1 MELLLDPAAALGAP
15 LRGRVRLDGSAGRLR
30 LSLLRFA
37 VGPDARF
44 DTATTVVTRLLL
56 EEAAGVTEVPF
67 ELTPE
72 GGPTSWSEG
81 LVRCQWRLGVI
92 FTRPDGRQEQASRA
106 VEVGP
111 YAGPPPDAAERAAR
125 LVEERLEVA
134 RDRYQSFY
142 DRSWTLIWGA
152 GAAALALPPALGAL
166 SMGPALAA
174 ARRRR
179 GARRRPPRA
188 GAGVAAPEA
197 GGAVRRAGDPGG
209 RRAAGDAGGGHPR
222 PALAAADHGPRRA
235 VGGHAAARHPRHT
248 HGRPRGARRAQQ
260 RGGGRSARGGD
271 PPRRP
276 LPARRPP
283 PAAGVDAAVVAS
295 DLVRVRGGGAVAGGG
310 GAVGGGVT
318 APSGIV
324 SRRRSV
330 MSLPRRPP

>member
-72 GGPTSWSEG
+72 RGPTSWSEG
-81 LVRCQWRLGVI
+81 LVRSQWRLGVI
-92 FTRPDGRQEQASRA
+92 FTRPDGQQEQASRA

-174 ARRRR
+174 A
-179 GARRRPPRA
+179 
-188 GAGVAAPEA
+188 AGVGGLVAALRGLAPGWLRPQLAEPSGAPVIPA
-197 GGAVRRAGDPGG
+197 GGALRVTLAGDTRGLRWQLLTTARVEQWEDTLRRGIPGT
-209 RRAAGDAGGGHPR
+209 RTVVRAEHVVRSSGEVD
-222 PALAAADHGPRRA
+222 GP
-235 VGGHAAARHPRHT
+235 
-248 HGRPRGARRAQQ
+248 
-260 RGGGRSARGGD
+260 
-271 PPRRP
+271 
-276 LPARRPP
+276 L
-283 PAAGVDAAVVAS
+283 VVAIPPDGPS
-295 DLVRVRGGGAVAGGG
+295 QLVAPHRQLVWTLRLWRPTWFGYEAEVRLPVVVAPWGEG
-310 GAVGGGVT
+310 
-318 APSGIV
+318 
-324 SRRRSV
+324 
-330 MSLPRRPP
+330 